1 MDKEKLEKEVLKLL
15 TRKKKPLHFLQIA
28 KALNLNKKER
38 KILKKVMRKLKKE
51 EKVRVVKGK
60 YEATGE
66 EVVVGKV
73 IAFPG
78 GFGFLE
84 VEGRKDIYIPP
95 FEMVKV
101 FHGDEVKAR
110 ITEFKG
116 KKEVRILRVLRR
128 AKKELVVKV
137 VFEDKKCYGLPL
149 DENAHHR
156 ILLSKKDCSK
166 LKEGVVA
173 VVKITQYPSKKN
185 PPRGKVTEILGDPK
199 EKFIAIDVIIR
210 KHNLPTGYPEEVLK
224 EVEEIPEEIPQEE
237 IRRRRDLRDQLCFTI
252 DPERARDFDDAVA
265 IELTPEGYY
274 RLFVHIADVSYYVR
288 EGMAVDKE
296 AYKRGFTFYFP
307 DRALHMLPEKLSSN
321 LCSLRPNEDRLAF
334 TVEMVFDERG
344 NLKAYDI
351 YESVIRSKARL
362 TYNEALGLIVGD
374 PALERHY
381 PELVEPLRLME
392 NLYRILSRKRWEMG
406 SIDFDL
412 PEAEVIVDE
421 YGEPTAIYPYERHVA
436 HKLIEQFMIAAN
448 ETVALHLES
457 VGYPCLY
464 RVHEPPDE
472 ERVENLLE
480 ILEGLGYKVRR
491 PHEYTPKFFQ
501 KIIEDFEGRPE
512 ENLVRFLTLRA
523 MARAKYSPHNVG
535 HFGLALEHYAH
546 FTSPIRRYPDLIVH
560 RLLKKALKGEE
571 IDYEKTLAYLEEAG
585 DHLSRQ
591 ERLADEVEMEA
602 IDYMKARYM
611 KGRIGEEFVGIIT
624 GVVPFGF
631 FVELE
636 ENLVEGLVKINTL
649 TDDEYIFDEPAH
661 RLVGVRTGKVF
672 RLGDHVKVR
681 VLSVDEESARIEFGL
696 VEKMEGH
703 GEDTHHG

>member
-1 MDKEKLEKEVLKLL
+1 MDKEKLEKEVIKLL
-15 TRKKKPLHFLQIA
+15 SKKKKPLHFLQIA
-28 KALNLNKKER
+28 KALGLGKKER
-38 KILKKVMRKLKKE
+38 KTLKKVMRKLKKE
-51 EKVRVVKGK
+51 GKVKVVKGK
-60 YEATGE
+60 YEYTGE
-66 EVVVGKV
+66 EVVTGTV
-73 IAFPG
+73 IAYPG

-84 VEGRKDIYIPP
+84 VEGGKDIYIPP

-101 FHGDEVKAR
+101 FHGDVVKAKV
-110 ITEFKG
+110 TEFKG
-116 KKEVRILRVLRR
+116 KKEVRIIKVLKR
-128 AKKELVVKV
+128 AKKDIVAKV
-137 VFEDKKCYGLPL
+137 VFEDEQCYVVPL

-156 ILLSKKDCSK
+156 ILLSKKDCQK
-166 LKEGVVA
+166 LKEGEVV
-173 VVKITQYPSKKN
+173 VLKITQFPTKKS
-185 PPRGKVTEILGDPK
+185 PARGKVIEVLGNPK

-210 KHNLPTGYPEEVLK
+210 KYNLPTSYPEKVIK
-224 EVEEIPEEIPQEE
+224 EVEAIPEEIPEEE
-237 IRRRRDLRDQLCFTI
+237 IKRRRDLREQLCFTI
-252 DPERARDFDDAVA
+252 DPEKAGDFDDAVA

-274 RLFVHIADVSYYVR
+274 KLYVHIADVSYYVR
-288 EGMAVDKE
+288 EGTETDKE
-296 AYKRGFTFYFP
+296 AYKRGFTYYFP
-307 DRALHMLPEKLSSN
+307 DRALHMLPEKLSAK
-321 LCSLRPNEDRLAF
+321 LCSLRPNEDKLAF
-334 TVEMVFDERG
+334 TVEMVFDESG

-362 TYNEALGLIVGD
+362 TYNEALALIVGD
-374 PALERHY
+374 PALEKKF
-381 PELVEPLRLME
+381 PNLVEPLRMME
-392 NLYRILSRKRWEMG
+392 TLYRILSRKRWEMG

-436 HKLIEQFMIAAN
+436 HRIIEHFMISAN
-448 ETVALHLES
+448 ETVALHLEHA
-457 VGYPCLY
+457 GYPCLY

-472 ERVENLLE
+472 EKVENLLE
-480 ILEGLGYKVRR
+480 ILEGLGYKVKR

-546 FTSPIRRYPDLIVH
+546 FTSPIRRYPDIIVH
-560 RLLKKALKGEE
+560 RLLKKALRGEE

-585 DHLSRQ
+585 NHLSKQ
-591 ERLADEVEMEA
+591 ERIADEAEMEA
-602 IDYMKARYM
+602 IDYLKARYM
-611 KGRIGEEFVGIIT
+611 KGRIGEEFIGIIT
-624 GVVPFGF
+624 GVVAFGF

-649 TDDEYIFDEPAH
+649 TDDEYVFDEPAH

-681 VLSVDEESARIEFGL
+681 CIAVDEERARVEFELIEKL
-696 VEKMEGH
+696 EKHE
-703 GEDTHHG
+703 TL

>member
-1 MDKEKLEKEVLKLL
+1 MTKDILEKEVLKLL
-15 TRKKKPLHFLQIA
+15 AKKKKPLHFMQIA
-28 KALNLNKKER
+28 KELNLSKKDR
-38 KILKKVMRKLKKE
+38 KILKKVMRKLKRE
-51 EKVRVVKGK
+51 GKVRVVKGK
-60 YEATGE
+60 YEYGGE
-66 EVVVGKV
+66 EVVVGRV
-73 IAFPG
+73 LAYPG

-84 VEGRKDIYIPP
+84 VEGQKDIYIPH

-101 FHGDEVKAR
+101 LHGDEVKAR

-116 KKEVRILRVLRR
+116 KKEVRILRVLKR

-137 VFEDKKCYGLPL
+137 AFEEEKCVGIPL
-149 DENAHHR
+149 DENTHHR
-156 ILLSKKDCSK
+156 VILSKNDCK
-166 LKEGVVA
+166 KVEEGDVA
-173 VVKITQYPSKKN
+173 VVKITQYPTKKAPFIVGKITQVLGN
-185 PPRGKVTEILGDPK
+185 PKQ
-199 EKFIAIDVIIR
+199 KFLAIDVII
-210 KHNLPTGYPEEVLK
+210 KKYNLPTSYPREVLK
-224 EVEEIPEEIPQEE
+224 EVEEIPVEIPEEEIK
-237 IRRRRDLRDQLCFTI
+237 RRRDLRNQICFTI

-265 IELTPEGYY
+265 IEITPEGYFK
-274 RLFVHIADVSYYVR
+274 LFVHIADVSYYVR
-288 EGMAVDKE
+288 PGTALDRE

-307 DRALHMLPEKLSSN
+307 DRALHMLPEKLSAY
-321 LCSLRPNEDRLAF
+321 LCSLRPNEDKLTF

-374 PALERHY
+374 PALEKKY
-381 PELVEPLRLME
+381 PQLVEPLRQME
-392 NLYRILSRKRWEMG
+392 TLYRILARKRWELG

-448 ETVALHLES
+448 ETVAMHLENM
-457 VGYPCLY
+457 GYPCLY
-464 RVHEPPDE
+464 RVHEPPAEDK
-472 ERVENLLE
+472 VENLLE
-480 ILEGLGYKVRR
+480 ILEGLGYKVKR
-491 PHEYTPKFFQ
+491 PSEYTPKFFQ

-535 HFGLALEHYAH
+535 HFGLALDHYAH
-546 FTSPIRRYPDLIVH
+546 FTSPIRRYPDIIVH
-560 RLLKKALKGEE
+560 RLLKMALRGEE
-571 IDYEKTLAYLEEAG
+571 IDYEETLKYLEEAG
-585 DHLSRQ
+585 EHLSRQ

-631 FVELE
+631 FVEIE
-636 ENLVEGLVKINTL
+636 ENLVEGLVKISTL
-649 TDDEYIFDEPAH
+649 RDDEYVFDEPAH

-681 VLSVDEESARIEFGL
+681 VVAVDEESARVEFEL
-696 VEKMEGH
+696 VEKLKLH
-703 GEDTHHG
+703 DYI

>member
-1 MDKEKLEKEVLKLL
+1 MDKEKLEKEVIKLL
-15 TRKKKPLHFLQIA
+15 SKKKKPLHFLQIA
-28 KALNLNKKER
+28 KALGLGKKER
-38 KILKKVMRKLKKE
+38 KSLKKVIRKLKKE
-51 EKVRVVKGK
+51 GKVKVVKGK
-60 YEATGE
+60 YEYTGE
-66 EVVVGKV
+66 EVITGTV
-73 IAFPG
+73 IAYPG

-84 VEGRKDIYIPP
+84 VEEGKDIYIPP

-101 FHGDEVKAR
+101 FHGDVVKAKV
-110 ITEFKG
+110 TEFKG
-116 KKEVRILRVLRR
+116 KKEVRIIKVLKR
-128 AKKELVVKV
+128 AKKDIVAKV
-137 VFEDKKCYGLPL
+137 FFEEEQCFAIPL
-149 DENAHHR
+149 DENAHHK
-156 ILLSKKDCSK
+156 ILLSKNDCKK
-166 LKEGVVA
+166 LQEGLVV
-173 VVKITQYPSKKN
+173 VLKITQFPTKKS
-185 PPRGKVTEILGDPK
+185 PPRGKVIEILGNPK

-210 KHNLPTGYPEEVLK
+210 KYNLPTSYPEKVLK
-224 EVEEIPEEIPQEE
+224 EVEAIPEEIPDEE
-237 IRRRRDLRDQLCFTI
+237 IRRRRDLREQLCFTI

-265 IELTPEGYY
+265 IEITPEGYY
-274 RLFVHIADVSYYVR
+274 KLYVHIADVSYYVK
-288 EGMAVDKE
+288 EGSETDKE

-307 DRALHMLPEKLSSN
+307 DRALHMLPEKLSAK
-321 LCSLRPNEDRLAF
+321 LCSLRPNEDKLAF
-334 TVEMVFDERG
+334 TVEMVFDDSG

-362 TYNEALGLIVGD
+362 TYNEALALIVGD
-374 PALERHY
+374 PAVEKKFPH
-381 PELVEPLRLME
+381 LVEPLRMME
-392 NLYRILSRKRWEMG
+392 TLYRILSRKRWEMG

-412 PEAEVIVDE
+412 PEAEVVVDE

-436 HKLIEQFMIAAN
+436 HRIIEHFMISAN
-448 ETVALHLES
+448 ETVALHLEHS
-457 VGYPCLY
+457 GYPCLY

-546 FTSPIRRYPDLIVH
+546 FTSPIRRYPDIIVH
-560 RLLKKALKGEE
+560 RLLKKALRGEE
-571 IDYEKTLAYLEEAG
+571 IDYERTLAYLEEAG
-585 DHLSRQ
+585 NHLSKQ
-591 ERLADEVEMEA
+591 ERVADEAEMEA
-602 IDYMKARYM
+602 IDYLKARYM
-611 KGRIGEEFVGIIT
+611 KGRIGEEFIGIIT
-624 GVVPFGF
+624 GVVSFGF

-681 VLSVDEESARIEFGL
+681 CVAVDEERARVEFELIEKL
-696 VEKMEGH
+696 EKH
-703 GEDTHHG
+703 ATL

>member
-1 MDKEKLEKEVLKLL
+1 MTKDLLEKEVLKLL
-15 TRKKKPLHFLQIA
+15 SRKKKPLHFMQIA
-28 KALNLNKKER
+28 KELKLSKKDR
-38 KILKKVMRKLKKE
+38 KTLKKVMRKLKKE
-51 EKVRVVKGK
+51 GKVKVVKGK
-60 YEATGE
+60 YEYGGE
-66 EVVVGKV
+66 EIVVGKV
-73 IAFPG
+73 IAYPG

-84 VEGRKDIYIPP
+84 VEGQKDIYIPH

-101 FHGDEVKAR
+101 LHGDEVKAK

-116 KKEVRILRVLRR
+116 KKEVRILRVLKR
-128 AKKELVVKV
+128 AKKELVVKI
-137 VFEDKKCYGLPL
+137 VFEEEQCVGIPL
-149 DENAHHR
+149 DENTHHR
-156 ILLSKKDCSK
+156 VLLSKNDCK
-166 LKEGVVA
+166 KVKEGDIA
-173 VVKITQYPSKKN
+173 VVKITQYPTKKS
-185 PPRGKVTEILGDPK
+185 PFLRGKITEVLGNPK
-199 EKFIAIDVIIR
+199 EKFLAIDIIIR
-210 KHNLPTGYPEEVLK
+210 KHNLPTSYPEEVLK
-224 EVEEIPEEIPQEE
+224 EVEAIPVEIPEEE
-237 IRRRRDLRDQLCFTI
+237 IKRRKDLRKQLCFTI

-265 IELTPEGYY
+265 IELTPEGYFKLY
-274 RLFVHIADVSYYVR
+274 VHIADVSYYVKP
-288 EGMAVDKE
+288 GTALDKE
-296 AYKRGFTFYFP
+296 AYRRGFTFYFP
-307 DRALHMLPEKLSSN
+307 DRALHMLPEKLSAY
-321 LCSLRPNEDRLAF
+321 LCSLRPNEDKLAF

-344 NLKAYDI
+344 NLKAYDL

-374 PALERHY
+374 PGLERKY
-381 PELVEPLRLME
+381 PELVEPLRQME
-392 NLYRILSRKRWEMG
+392 TLYRILARKRWELG

-421 YGEPTAIYPYERHVA
+421 FGEPTAIYPYERHVA

-448 ETVALHLES
+448 ETVAMHLEN

-464 RVHEPPDE
+464 RVHEPPAEDK
-472 ERVENLLE
+472 VENLLE
-480 ILEGLGYKVRR
+480 ILEGLGYKVKK
-491 PHEYTPKFFQ
+491 PAEYTPKFFQ

-546 FTSPIRRYPDLIVH
+546 FTSPIRRYPDIIVH
-560 RLLKKALKGEE
+560 RLLKKALRGEE
-571 IDYEKTLAYLEEAG
+571 IDYEETLNYLEEAG
-585 DHLSRQ
+585 NYLSKQ

-649 TDDEYIFDEPAH
+649 TDDEYVFDEPAH

-681 VLSVDEESARIEFGL
+681 VVAVDEESARVEFEL
-696 VEKMEGH
+696 VEKLKSH
-703 GEDTHHG
+703 DYI

>member
-1 MDKEKLEKEVLKLL
+1 MEKEQLEKEVIKLL
-15 TRKKKPLHFLQIA
+15 SKRKKPLHFLQIA
-28 KALNLNKKER
+28 KELKLSKKDR
-38 KILKKVMRKLKKE
+38 KLLKKVLRKLKKE

-60 YEATGE
+60 YEWTGE
-66 EVVVGKV
+66 EVVIGKV
-73 IAFPG
+73 VALPG

-116 KKEVRILRVLRR
+116 KKEVRIIRVLKR
-128 AKKELVVKV
+128 AKRDIVSKV
-137 VFEDKKCYGLPL
+137 IFEDDICIAVPI
-149 DENAHHR
+149 DENTHQR
-156 ILLSKKDCSK
+156 ILLPKKDCK
-166 LKEGVVA
+166 KVKENEVV
-173 VVKITQYPSKKN
+173 VVKITQFPTKKS
-185 PPRGKVTEILGDPK
+185 PPTGKVVEVLGDPTK
-199 EKFIAIDVIIR
+199 KFIAIDVIIR
-210 KHNLPTGYPEEVLK
+210 KYNLPTEYPEEALK
-224 EVEEIPEEIPQEE
+224 EVEEIPEGIPEEE
-237 IRRRRDLRDQLCFTI
+237 IKRRRDLREQLCFTI

-265 IELTPEGYY
+265 IEITPEGYY
-274 RLFVHIADVSYYVR
+274 KLYVHIADVSYYVK
-288 EGMAVDKE
+288 EGTALDKE

-307 DRALHMLPEKLSSN
+307 DRALHMLPEKLSAN
-321 LCSLRPNEDRLAF
+321 LCSLKPNEDRLAF

-344 NLKAYDI
+344 NLKSYDI

-362 TYNEALGLIVGD
+362 TYNEALGLIVGE
-374 PALERHY
+374 PALEEKY
-381 PELVEPLRLME
+381 PHLVEPLRIME
-392 NLYRILSRKRWEMG
+392 TLYRILSRKRWELG

-412 PEAEVIVDE
+412 PEAEVVVDE
-421 YGEPTAIYPYERHVA
+421 YGEPTAIFPYERHVA
-436 HKLIEQFMIAAN
+436 HRIIEHFMISAN
-448 ETVALHLES
+448 ETVAMHLEN

-464 RVHEPPDE
+464 RVHEPPAEDK
-472 ERVENLLE
+472 VENLLE
-480 ILEGLGYKVRR
+480 ILEGLGYKVKR
-491 PHEYTPKFFQ
+491 PSEYTPKFFQ

-560 RLLKKALKGEE
+560 RILKKALKGEE

-585 DHLSRQ
+585 NHLSKQ
-591 ERLADEVEMEA
+591 ERLADDVEREA

-611 KGRIGEEFVGIIT
+611 KGRIGEEFYGIIT

-649 TDDEYIFDEPAH
+649 TDDEYVFDEPAH

-681 VLSVDEESARIEFGL
+681 CIAVDEETARVEFELIEKVSKHEF
-696 VEKMEGH
+696 
-703 GEDTHHG
+703 